1 MTSTLRWQLDITAV
15 SAISHRGEHSATTTT
30 LFRREKI
37 LQPNGSAAL
46 VPIVSGNS
54 FRGALRRIGE
64 ELLRDA
70 LAYEGLLSL
79 SAAHTLRNGGSLT
92 KVTGEPLSGERLH
105 RLRALN
111 PQISVF
117 GGSGGGRMIDGCLRV
132 GKVIPHVLETDH
144 LMTRPAPDRAVLS
157 QFDTMALERYSRFD
171 DSTDHDFPT
180 VARTDEAS
188 GDGSSLMRYEIETLP
203 AGTRFESF
211 LRLDRATDLDVAF
224 FADVVDTFVESGTI
238 GGRTAI
244 GHGLVR
250 TRFKRTLLAGDEP
263 NELDWRAH
271 LREHR
276 DEALAVM
283 EALT

>member
-1 MTSTLRWQLDITAV
+1 MSATLRWQLDMTAV

-37 LQPNGSAAL
+37 LQPDGSAAL

-54 FRGALRRIGE
+54 FRGSLRRIGE
-64 ELLRDA
+64 ELLRDT
-70 LAYEGLLSL
+70 LGYEGLLRL

-92 KVTGEPLSGERLH
+92 KVTGEPLSGQRLH
-105 RLRALN
+105 RLRQLN

-144 LMTRPAPDRAVLS
+144 LMVRPAVGRAVLS
-157 QFDTMALERYSRFD
+157 HFDTMALERYSRFD
-171 DSTDHDFPT
+171 DSTDHDFPD
-180 VARTDEAS
+180 VIRTGEGQA
-188 GDGSSLMRYEIETLP
+188 DGSALMRYEIETLP

-211 LRLDRATDLDVAF
+211 LRLDRATALDISF
-224 FADVVDTFVESGTI
+224 FSDIVSTFVNSGTI

-244 GHGLVR
+244 GHGLVH
-250 TRFKRTLLAGDEP
+250 TTFEQSLLAGVEP
-263 NELDWRAH
+263 QPLDWKSH
-271 LREHR
+271 LVEHR
-276 DEALAVM
+276 DEALAAM
-283 EALT
+283 ESLT

>member
-1 MTSTLRWQLDITAV
+1 MSATLRWRLDMTAV

-37 LQPNGSAAL
+37 LQSDGSAAL

-54 FRGALRRIGE
+54 FRGSLRRIGE

-70 LAYEGLLSL
+70 LGYEGLLRL

-92 KVTGEPLSGERLH
+92 KVTGEPLSGQRLH
-105 RLRALN
+105 RLRELN

-144 LMTRPAPDRAVLS
+144 LMVRPAVGRSILS
-157 QFDTMALERYSRFD
+157 HFDTMALERYSRFD
-171 DSTDHDFPT
+171 DSTDHDFPE
-180 VARTDEAS
+180 VIRTEEGHA
-188 GDGSSLMRYEIETLP
+188 DGTALMRYEIETLP

-211 LRLDRATDLDVAF
+211 LRLDRASDLDISF
-224 FADVVDTFVESGTI
+224 FSDVVATFLDSGTI

-244 GHGLVR
+244 GHGLVHTTFER
-250 TRFKRTLLAGDEP
+250 SVLAGVEP
-263 NELDWRAH
+263 QPVDWRSH
-271 LREHR
+271 LAEHR

-283 EALT
+283 ESLT

>member
-1 MTSTLRWQLDITAV
+1 MSATLRWQLDMTAD

-37 LQPNGSAAL
+37 LQPDGSAAL

-54 FRGALRRIGE
+54 FRGSLRRIGE
-64 ELLRDA
+64 ELLRDT
-70 LAYEGLLSL
+70 LGYEGLLRL

-105 RLRALN
+105 RLRQLN

-132 GKVIPHVLETDH
+132 GKVIPHVRETDH
-144 LMTRPAPDRAVLS
+144 LMVRPAVGRAVLS
-157 QFDTMALERYSRFD
+157 HFDTMALERYSRFD
-171 DSTDHDFPT
+171 DSTDHDFPDVIGT
-180 VARTDEAS
+180 GEGHV
-188 GDGSSLMRYEIETLP
+188 DGSALMRYEIETLP

-211 LRLDRATDLDVAF
+211 LKLDRATDLDAAF
-224 FADVVDTFVESGTI
+224 FSDVVATFLDSGTI

-244 GHGLVR
+244 GHGLVH
-250 TRFKRTLLAGDEP
+250 TTFERTLLAGVEP
-263 NELDWRAH
+263 KSVDWRSH
-271 LREHR
+271 LVAHR
-276 DEALAVM
+276 DEALAAM
-283 EALT
+283 ESLT